1 MQPAPPTNFSG
12 RGDRGTPRG
21 MKLAQVIARVGLAL
35 TLGGAVLGTAACGGP
50 GAQTAKIKPADMPE
64 GETWTGVYFHPVYGY
79 LHMEENE
86 ANIRGKW
93 KRTDQSG
100 WGELSGTKKGNV
112 AHFTWKE
119 YKSGVVGGAQ
129 TGRGYFVYKKTED
142 MEQAQ
147 LKGEYGL
154 GGDEVGSPWDCVKQA
169 RMTPDL
175 KSIGGDTG
183 SAVPASGGLD

>member
-1 MQPAPPTNFSG
+1 MRLVRAF
-12 RGDRGTPRG
+12 
-21 MKLAQVIARVGLAL
+21 AGLAIVCSLASTTVAL
-35 TLGGAVLGTAACGGP
+35 TAGCGGGGAKSAAVKQGP
-50 GAQTAKIKPADMPE
+50 MPE
-64 GETWTGVYFHPVYGY
+64 GESWTGVYFHPVYGY

-93 KRTDQSG
+93 QRSDKSA
-100 WGELSGTKKGNV
+100 WGELSGTKQGNV
-112 AHFTWKE
+112 AHFSWKE

-129 TGRGYFVYKKTED
+129 SGKGYFVYTKTED

-154 GGDEVGSPWDCVKQA
+154 GRDETGSEWNMVKQA
-169 RMTPDL
+169 RMAPDL

-183 SAVPASGGLD
+183 GSAPVSGGLD